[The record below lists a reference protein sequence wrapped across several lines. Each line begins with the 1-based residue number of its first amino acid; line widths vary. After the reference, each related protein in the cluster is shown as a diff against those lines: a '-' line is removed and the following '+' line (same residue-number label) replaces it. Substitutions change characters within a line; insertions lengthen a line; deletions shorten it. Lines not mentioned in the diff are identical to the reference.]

1 VTLREENRPMW
12 QKMSRGRNILST
24 GAFDAMSAA
33 PTARGPSVHVINSR
47 HDEVAGTDIDLVVC
61 K

>member
-1 VTLREENRPMW
+1 MW